1 MSEHLRCA
9 QCRNPIRGRQAAV
22 RHERAHLAFHL
33 DCWRD
38 LHQHV
43 QQDYSV
49 QVQADGLAGLLGPY
63 SRARTT
69 DWLPCVE
76 EPVVAEEPLVVDES
90 LVVHER
96 LVVQRE
102 QTVA

>member
-1 MSEHLRCA
+1 MTEHSRCA

-22 RHERAHLAFHL
+22 RHCADLVFHL

-63 SRARTT
+63 SRARMST
-69 DWLPCVE
+69 WLPCVE
-76 EPVVAEEPLVVDES
+76 EPLVVE
-90 LVVHER
+90 E
-96 LVVQRE
+96 E
-102 QTVA
+102 QQQEQPVA

>member
-76 EPVVAEEPLVVDES
+76 EPVVAEERLVVD
-90 LVVHER
+90 ER
-96 LVVQRE
+96 LVVQQE

>member
-1 MSEHLRCA
+1 MTEHSRCA

-22 RHERAHLAFHL
+22 RHSADLAFHL

-63 SRARTT
+63 SRSRTT
-69 DWLPCVE
+69 AWLPCVE
-76 EPVVAEEPLVVDES
+76 EPQVAGEEQP
-90 LVVHER
+90 
-96 LVVQRE
+96 
-102 QTVA
+102 VA